1 MTGVV
6 VAGMLIF
13 GTCTV
18 VIQKLIFSL
27 DGEGLNPTNHSILE
41 VHKFEK
47 PWFQTEAMFIGM
59 FGCLAV
65 YEIMRC
71 YQRSKAKKVSVSE
84 SEPLVN
90 STASATEKKSASSMP
105 VWKQYCIVCTPALC
119 DMCATAMMNVGL
131 LWIAASVWQMLRGSM
146 VIFSAVFSKF
156 FLKRDLH
163 ASHWT
168 GVGLVAFALVVVAF
182 AALNQP
188 PRPDLVHHSS
198 SSESYFLNSSEESSS
213 SNPNSGPKQVT
224 TLQVAFGCALVVI
237 AQIIQASQIVVE
249 EFLLKSIQLHPV
261 LVVGLEGMWGTIVC
275 SILLC
280 FTSFIP
286 KDYGGEDTLDTLHMF
301 FFNGNIL
308 GFGILYASVI
318 LCYNL
323 FGMFVTSYTSAV
335 LRTILEGL
343 RCACIWL
350 ANLLIY
356 YIYVV
361 NFNPSSDFGE
371 FWNEWSYLQF
381 CGFLFLLLGMFVY
394 NGIVRI
400 DGLYYVESDPF
411 ACNVTNKIAGNPNI
425 AARSKDAEFV
435 NAVKQFQT
443 REKVTELRDHMLA
456 FVQNDGDKLEALEAM
471 VGITP
476 DMITMARNR
485 WNKEVPAKQQEDTV
499 VEVTGETA

>member
-1 MTGVV
+1 MTGIV

-27 DGEGLNPTNHSILE
+27 DGEGLNPANHSILE

-65 YEIMRC
+65 YEVMRC
-71 YQRSKAKKVSVSE
+71 VQRAKEKKAPAVSE
-84 SEPLVN
+84 KEPLVN
-90 STASATEKKSASSMP
+90 STASATEKAPAATMA

-146 VIFSAVFSKF
+146 VIFSAIFSKV
-156 FLKRDLH
+156 FLKRELH

-168 GVGLVAFALVVVAF
+168 GVGVVAFALVVVAF

-188 PRPDLVHHSS
+188 PRPVLVEPSS
-198 SSESYFLNSSEESSS
+198 SSSYYNSSEESSS
-213 SNPNSGPKQVT
+213 APNGKKEVT

-237 AQIIQASQIVVE
+237 AQIIQASQIVIE
-249 EFLLKSIQLHPV
+249 EFLLKNIKLHPV

-308 GFGILYASVI
+308 GFGILYAAVI

-361 NFNPSSDFGE
+361 NFNPTSDFGE

-400 DGLYYVESDPF
+400 DGLYYKEADPF
-411 ACNVTNKIAGNPNI
+411 ACTVSAKVAANPNI
-425 AARSKDAEFV
+425 APRAKDEEFI
-435 NAVKQFQT
+435 NAVTQFQS

-476 DMITMARNR
+476 DMINMARDR
-485 WNKEVPAKQQEDTV
+485 WAKIPPKQEEPIV
-499 VEVTGETA
+499 AGETAA